1 MKPNSWVLVSTMFA
15 PVAFSAN
22 DDRKAQDFAAR
33 TLAYFA
39 VLNPTAQRRD
49 YSSTN
54 RVKIVMN
61 SEAQWF
67 QLATLPGS
75 RDCD

>member
-1 MKPNSWVLVSTMFA
+1 MKPNSWVLASTMFA

-22 DDRKAQDFAAR
+22 DDRKAQDFAAQ
-33 TLAYFA
+33 TLPYIAA
-39 VLNPTAQRRD
+39 INPTAYRRD

-54 RVKIVMN
+54 NIKIVMN

-67 QLATLPGS
+67 QLATPSGFA
-75 RDCD
+75 